1 MVISLLIKIKII
13 AIIRNKN
20 MQKIMIAIE
29 KGSILDIENKDQIQ
43 SQEIKKEVK
52 DILLNMSIIQAWFH
66 KSRQVA
72 KNTKPN

>member
-43 SQEIKKEVK
+43 SREVKKEVK
-52 DILLNMSIIQAWFH
+52 DILLNMSIIRAEEE
-66 KSRQVA
+66 
-72 KNTKPN
+72 

>member
-43 SQEIKKEVK
+43 SREIKKEVK
-52 DILLNMSIIQAWFH
+52 DILLNMSIIQAEEE
-66 KSRQVA
+66 
-72 KNTKPN
+72 